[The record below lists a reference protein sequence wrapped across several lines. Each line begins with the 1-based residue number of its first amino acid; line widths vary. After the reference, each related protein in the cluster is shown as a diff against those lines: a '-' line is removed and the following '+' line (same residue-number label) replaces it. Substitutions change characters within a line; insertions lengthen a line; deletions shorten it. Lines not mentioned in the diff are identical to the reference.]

1 MTPQFCCGAV
11 IKNAAGEQSEPAA
24 SVMRRQQQLLVMR
37 CGADPSASACAPP

>member
-24 SVMRRQQQLLVMR
+24 SVMRRQQQLLVL
-37 CGADPSASACAPP
+37 